1 MAINWDEVK
10 RKGQQKGAAAEA
22 QVQFKRAVPSLP
34 KAPPKLPMNISF
46 GSVLDEYNTSLPG
59 IGNQVAKNL
68 APERKQE
75 IAQGTRRFF
84 EQAPVQAGFM
94 QGVSFNNPLKSLERK
109 LSTDIDTTQAEK
121 SNFYKAGEIGGI
133 MTQFAL
139 PYAGASK
146 GIAAGLTKLP
156 KYAQLGKFG
165 QGVARSVA
173 TDLAVGLP
181 LNVNYAYNKEG
192 LQGKEAA
199 KSIALNT
206 GIDLIAGGILE
217 AVPMFLKSG
226 KKVASKADFD
236 NLPPAEKTE
245 IMSELEQ
252 LAYESNVR
260 KGKVTPQNDTL
271 YGNSFRQSA
280 GELPAPAKQGRTGVN
295 TKSLKERP
303 EIENIHLGGYQ
314 GQDNYV
320 LKAYDKDGNVIG
332 KVDYSEY
339 EDIPSVGMI
348 EVPEQYRRQGIAK
361 DLLETLQ
368 KRYPNKSIDF
378 GYTTDD
384 GTKLLNKV
392 TTDKVNPSYTSLK
405 GHIDRAKKDLED
417 ISKRFD
423 EGKALETDEEDFYRL
438 DSFITKASR
447 SLSKLPEKIQTV
459 NLPNRNSFKE
469 LPRAMQPKQPNIY
482 ANAIGQREVPRTV
495 TPNELPRVNKVQPQ
509 PLPQAPTKPA
519 QPILSQKGTEIP
531 KEQPFAKNED
541 LRNNFS
547 QAHGEKFEA
556 DYNNFMKETE
566 DLPDVQTGASEFAQ
580 RITSKGVS
588 RGKDIQRIAD
598 SALRHS
604 KEAREWFKRTVED
617 PLYVSKGKY
626 ATEVKTKLDDLHETV
641 VKKLGIKLG
650 SKEDAAIQWYGDGA
664 KQRKSGKN
672 TSTETMPYTLD
683 DLKADFNYTMP
694 NGKKAWE
701 NIVQAEAKAKGIYVN
716 YVDRINESLKK
727 IYPNVEENVAKLQA
741 KLAKTTDPEARK
753 AVLQEIEDATVGKR
767 LYPRKD
773 YMRHFQEMKNS
784 NFLVGLDNI
793 INGATNID
801 PRLIGVSEFTKPN
814 SKWTGFLQRR
824 KDGDIYTESGLGGL
838 LDYIPQAEYKINIEP
853 NIPIL
858 RGVIKELKES
868 TIQSRNANSFIDEL
882 MQITNDLAG
891 KSNKWDRNF
900 ADFFGDEKGRKVLN
914 GLSAVSNRMRKNAVM
929 GNVNSMIAQ
938 FFNLPNVVGYAK
950 NPVDLADGFKTA
962 IQAATGNQEAK
973 ALLDKSMFLK
983 ERYIDRSFRQ
993 FNTGILDNAE
1003 KFFSWTMELGD
1014 KAIADGAWL
1023 TFYKQAIK
1031 TMDESSAVLKAD
1043 EMTRKSIGGRGIAEM
1058 PLSQKAKVTKLFAPF
1073 QVEVRNA
1080 VNVLE
1085 DLGRA
1090 KDVGGLVGV
1099 FVTSYLLNEVLK
1111 ATTGREIGFNPFG
1124 TVQDSIEDGSNVV
1137 AGLVGNTITNI
1148 PGGSYVASAGASAL
1162 GLSEYQMQE
1171 LFGQNDPSRFGT
1183 GNIALQTLAAPVGQA
1198 IKGQNIDPIKPLA
1211 ATLPRFGGKQLERG
1225 IRGLQDMAVLPK
1237 EKINLT
1243 EGISAKK
1250 QDFPASLSQ
1259 SGRLRF
1265 AIEPNVQNYLTA
1277 PTLGTWSTK
1286 EGKDYIE
1293 NERQPL
1299 GEKQTS
1305 NVDSL
1310 YRLGIEPKMAE
1321 TIIRGLSGLT
1331 KKEEKMQFINTM
1343 NLDKST
1349 KKTLLEDI
1357 LGYSTDNIKPE
1368 ERIDFGI
1375 DKAGLTSDQR
1385 TTYKSSVAPLGIDDK
1400 TYARIVNEMDANG
1413 SGRVSHEEAQ
1423 AILDSTNLT
1432 REQKYKMWNV
1442 IDARWVEKNNPYR

>member
-1 MAINWDEVK
+1 MAIDWDEIR
-10 RKGQQKGAAAEA
+10 RKGQEKGAAAEA

-34 KAPPKLPMNISF
+34 VAPPKPLPRIPTAVQSRRGNLPQAKPSNVLAEAFDREENYIDKAKRGDIGGAAANFAGTGLTAAQSIYLNIINNADSLTRGRGLAPFKYQMSF
-46 GSVLDEYNTSLPG
+46 ADYDKAVAERRGAKPTIEQASDINPYLGQAYQFVGEVGTDPLELTPLGFANDIKLAKGLNQGSQAYTSALQSGKLNPLGTTATLPRATTPAPQPRTIPFVAKNAPVENIKAQPDMPARAAESTVQPRNSKVVSLYHGGTVEPSKFDISKASDEAEFGKGFYASDGKGIAEEWAKERGGKIHQTKVDTTNFFDEYNADLSDPRYTKVKQLLVGSGLSPKFVEANFG
-59 IGNQVAKNL
+59 GQGTLDYMAKALGRNTGNTMFSGSKKISEILKRSGFDGAIAEFRDTKQYVSYDAKN
-68 APERKQE
+68 
-75 IAQGTRRFF
+75 
-84 EQAPVQAGFM
+84 
-94 QGVSFNNPLKSLERK
+94 
-109 LSTDIDTTQAEK
+109 
-121 SNFYKAGEIGGI
+121 I
-133 MTQFAL
+133 M
-139 PYAGASK
+139 G
-146 GIAAGLTKLP
+146 
-156 KYAQLGKFG
+156 
-165 QGVARSVA
+165 
-173 TDLAVGLP
+173 
-181 LNVNYAYNKEG
+181 
-192 LQGKEAA
+192 
-199 KSIALNT
+199 
-206 GIDLIAGGILE
+206 
-217 AVPMFLKSG
+217 
-226 KKVASKADFD
+226 
-236 NLPPAEKTE
+236 
-245 IMSELEQ
+245 
-252 LAYESNVR
+252 
-260 KGKVTPQNDTL
+260 
-271 YGNSFRQSA
+271 
-280 GELPAPAKQGRTGVN
+280 
-295 TKSLKERP
+295 
-303 EIENIHLGGYQ
+303 
-314 GQDNYV
+314 
-320 LKAYDKDGNVIG
+320 DK
-332 KVDYSEY
+332 
-339 EDIPSVGMI
+339 
-348 EVPEQYRRQGIAK
+348 
-361 DLLETLQ
+361 
-368 KRYPNKSIDF
+368 
-378 GYTTDD
+378 
-384 GTKLLNKV
+384 
-392 TTDKVNPSYTSLK
+392 
-405 GHIDRAKKDLED
+405 
-417 ISKRFD
+417 
-423 EGKALETDEEDFYRL
+423 
-438 DSFITKASR
+438 
-447 SLSKLPEKIQTV
+447 
-459 NLPNRNSFKE
+459 
-469 LPRAMQPKQPNIY
+469 
-482 ANAIGQREVPRTV
+482 
-495 TPNELPRVNKVQPQ
+495 PQ
-509 PLPQAPTKPA
+509 PLPQAPTKPV
-519 QPILSQKGTEIP
+519 QPSLPKKGTGIP
-531 KEQPFAKNED
+531 KEQPFAKTED

-626 ATEVKTKLDDLHETV
+626 ATETKTKLDKLHKEV
-641 VKKLGIKLG
+641 VTDLGIKKA
-650 SKEDAAIQWYGDGA
+650 SKESAGVQWYGEGK
-664 KQRKSGKN
+664 KQRTSGKN
-672 TSTETMPYTLD
+672 KSTETVPYTID

-701 NIVQAEAKAKGIYVN
+701 NIVQAEGKIRVEYMR
-716 YVDRINESLKK
+716 YVDKINEALRK
-727 IYPNVEENVAKLQA
+727 IYPNVEANVEKLQA
-741 KLAKTTDPEARK
+741 KLAKTIDPEARK

-767 LYPRKD
+767 LQPRQD
-773 YMRHFQEMKNS
+773 YFRHFQEQQQG
-784 NFLVGLDNI
+784 FLVGLDNV

-801 PRLIGVSEFTKPN
+801 PRLIGVSEFAKPN

-824 KDGDIYTESGLGGL
+824 KDGDIYTEDAIGGL
-838 LDYIPQAEYKINIEP
+838 LEYIPQAEYKINIEP

-914 GLSAVSNRMRKNAVM
+914 ALSTVSNRMRKNAVM
-929 GNVNSMIAQ
+929 GNFNSMIAQ

-950 NPVDLADGFKTA
+950 NPIDIADGFKTS
-962 IQAATGNQEAK
+962 IQASMGNAEAK
-973 ALLDKSMFLK
+973 ALLDKSMFLR

-1031 TMDESSAVLKAD
+1031 NMDEASAILKAD

-1090 KDVGGLVGV
+1090 KDIGGLVGV
-1099 FVTSYLLNEVLK
+1099 FATSYLLNEVLK
-1111 ATTGREIGFNPFG
+1111 ATTGREVGFNPFG